1 MLNDPIMRPR
11 LVVAMFDAQA
21 GREAEALEALEG
33 ILTDLGPAPSYAHA
47 VVAYTRAIAAFEL
60 GEYEA
65 GLDAVDA
72 CIDLAGIIDE
82 PGWESV
88 ALSLRVDIRGRM
100 AAGGGDA
107 IDDLVRAEVT
117 LAACEDRELAAWAH
131 VGLGAAYQ
139 GLRLYELALPH
150 REFSTANP
158 LDVIGQPESEFID
171 WLNLAD
177 CNLRIVQELEQLADP
192 ARSAEI
198 DAARERG
205 ANAAQTALDVSMR
218 DGLDDRWV
226 GAAQLDLA
234 IAQWP
239 AHPAIAVVVLTAL
252 AEQSTAQSLGQE
264 AMIARSFQA
273 RALAADGDLAAAIAV
288 IGAAADAVDITALDP
303 DIATLVHWTAIQIS
317 AAAGE
322 PGGAAARRF
331 GISLSRR
338 WWSERERS
346 LCAMRNAL
354 ALEHLGHE
362 HRKERLA
369 ARHDALTDVGNRRA
383 FDEWLE
389 HADES
394 GWPVVLLSVD
404 IDEFKSVNDAFG
416 HAYGDAI
423 LVAVARALRAHTRTD
438 DLVARIGG
446 DEFAVL
452 VRDDGSTDVEAI
464 STDLRSALRS
474 ISNAGE
480 FATRPDIA
488 VSVGAASTAEG
499 LALASLMAVADR
511 RMYADK
517 RNDRTLVSLP
527 QD

>member
-1 MLNDPIMRPR
+1 MLNDPTMRSR
-11 LVVAMFDAQA
+11 LVVAMGDAQS
-21 GREAEALEALEG
+21 GRAAQALLALNE
-33 ILTDLGPAPSYAHA
+33 IAVDLGAEPSYTHA

-60 GEYEA
+60 GEYEH
-65 GLDAVDA
+65 GLAAVDT
-72 CIDLAGIIDE
+72 CIDLAAAIDE

-88 ALSLRVDIRGRM
+88 ARSLRVDIRERM

-107 IDDLVRAEVT
+107 IDDLVRAEAT

-158 LDVIGQPESEFID
+158 LDVIGQPESEIID

-177 CNLRIVQELEQLADP
+177 CNQRIVQELEQLADP

-205 ANAAQTALDVSMR
+205 ANAARKAFEVSIR
-218 DGLDDRWV
+218 DGLDNRWTS
-226 GAAQLDLA
+226 AAELDLA

-239 AHPAIAVVVLTAL
+239 AQPAAAVVVLTAL
-252 AEQSTAQSLGQE
+252 AEQATAKGLGQE
-264 AMIARSFQA
+264 ALIARSFQA
-273 RALAADGDLAAAIAV
+273 RALAAAGEVSAAIAV
-288 IGAAADAVDITALDP
+288 IGAAADAVDTTALDP

-322 PGGAAARRF
+322 PGGTAARRF
-331 GISLSRR
+331 GIAVSRR

-346 LCAMRNAL
+346 LWAVRNAL
-354 ALEHLGHE
+354 ALAQLGEEHQ
-362 HRKERLA
+362 KERLA

-383 FDEWLE
+383 FDEWLDQ
-389 HADES
+389 ARDS
-394 GWPVVLLSVD
+394 DWPVILLSID
-404 IDEFKSVNDAFG
+404 IDEFKSLNDAFG

-423 LVAVARALRAHTRTD
+423 LAAVARALKAHARAD

-452 VRDDGSTDVEAI
+452 VRDDGSTDVAAI
-464 STDLRSALRS
+464 SADVRSAL
-474 ISNAGE
+474 IAVNDEGD
-480 FATRPDIA
+480 FAIRPDIA
-488 VSVGAASTAEG
+488 VSIGAASTGEG

-511 RMYADK
+511 RMYDDK
-517 RNDRTLVSLP
+517 RSDRTLV
-527 QD
+527 